1 MKRNGRQQKIET
13 IRRVLLKSGIR
24 KAYLFGSF
32 ARKERGYKDIDIAID
47 PPEHFSLMDMAGVLV
62 ELEDGL
68 GLAVDL
74 VTVRSMNP
82 RMMEYVRKDMTL
94 IV

>member
-1 MKRNGRQQKIET
+1 
-13 IRRVLLKSGIR
+13 
-24 KAYLFGSF
+24 
-32 ARKERGYKDIDIAID
+32 
-47 PPEHFSLMDMAGVLV
+47 MDMAGVLV

-74 VTVRSMNP
+74 VTVRSIKP
-82 RMMEYVRKDMTL
+82 RMMEYVRKDMTS